1 MDRVDERPV
10 ALLCGNAP
18 GTSVLLRDVAFRFQH
33 AHVIAY
39 RR

>member
-10 ALLCGNAP
+10 ALLRGNAP
-18 GTSVLLRDVAFRFQH
+18 GASVLLRDIAFCLQH
-33 AHVIAY
+33 AHVIAD